1 MPTRKVAFSVSL
13 VGAGKVGS
21 TIAALLRRRGHRIV
35 SVISRSRS
43 SARVLGRLL
52 GSPIA
57 STSLKNLSPRTDLLL
72 IATPDEM
79 IADVAAEVAGN
90 NTFENN
96 RLIVF
101 HPSGILTCDVLG
113 ALGNQGAKVFSLHP
127 IQTFPNGV
135 SLQDQ
140 VSLMK
145 DVWYGFEGGTNVRAV
160 ARSIVKDLGGRFLEI
175 PKEEKILYHVACVF
189 AANYPTVLL
198 GAVERLAKALGL
210 PGLKPFS
217 PLVETAV
224 RQALDRGPG
233 ASLTGPLA
241 RGSHT
246 VVQRH
251 LEALHVHD
259 PALATLYEAIGR
271 FGLDIARESN
281 RLTGDQIKVLA
292 ALLTEK
298 K

>member
-1 MPTRKVAFSVSL
+1 MPTRTASFSVSL

-52 GSPIA
+52 GSPVA

-72 IATPDEM
+72 IAAPDET
-79 IADVAAEVAGN
+79 IADIAAEVAGN
-90 NTFENN
+90 SAVQKN
-96 RLIVF
+96 RLVVF
-101 HPSGILTCDVLG
+101 HPSGAVTCDALVE
-113 ALGNQGAKVFSLHP
+113 LGNQGAKAFSLHP
-127 IQTFPNGV
+127 IQTFPDGV

-140 VSLMK
+140 LTLMK
-145 DVWYGFEGGTNVRAV
+145 NVWYGFEGEAHVRVV
-160 ARSIVKDLGGRFLEI
+160 ARSIVRQLGGRFLEI
-175 PKEEKILYHVACVF
+175 PKEEKILYHTACVF

-198 GAVERLAKALGL
+198 GAVERLSKALGL
-210 PGLKPFS
+210 PGLKPFG
-217 PLVETAV
+217 PLVKTAV
-224 RQALDRGPG
+224 LQAVDRGPG
-233 ASLTGPLA
+233 VSLTGPLA

-251 LEALHVHD
+251 LEALRVHD
-259 PALATLYEAIGR
+259 PALAALYEALGR
-271 FGLDIARESN
+271 FGLEIASESG
-281 RLTGDQIKVLA
+281 RLTGDQIKALA
-292 ALLTEK
+292 AILTGK